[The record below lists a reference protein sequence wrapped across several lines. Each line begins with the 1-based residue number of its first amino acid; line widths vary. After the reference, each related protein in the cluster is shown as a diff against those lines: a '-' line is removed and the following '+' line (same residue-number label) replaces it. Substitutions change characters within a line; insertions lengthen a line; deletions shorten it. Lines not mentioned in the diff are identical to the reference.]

1 MPGVSIHVVDVARG
15 VVASGMRVEF
25 LACAPPRTIGDG
37 RVATNGSLDV
47 PALAARLDAGRYEAR
62 FHVAEYFRTAG
73 VALPQ
78 VPFLDVVSFAFGID
92 DPQQHYHLP
101 MKLTPWGLS
110 CFRGGA

>member
-15 VVASGMRVEF
+15 VVAAGMRVE
-25 LACAPPRTIGDG
+25 LHALAPPRLIADG
-37 RVATNGSLDV
+37 VVGANGL
-47 PALAARLDAGRYEAR
+47 LAHAALDAHMPAGPYEAR
-62 FHVAEYFRTAG
+62 FHVAAFYRTVG
-73 VALPQ
+73 VALPDP
-78 VPFLDVVSFAFGID
+78 PFLDVVSYRFGIA